1 MPIMNAFTTDR
12 ATKLSSSRPGVR
24 VPVARRD
31 PRCAV
36 QLAERVVELRDDR
49 PEIVRYG
56 GGGIRNCGL
65 ILRLLRFRERFGQ
78 QSRCLPVDDRGIGR
92 SCGRRLFGGQ
102 GGHGGPHEP
111 RLQEPMPENAGEPG
125 RKLTAFVEPRH

>member
-1 MPIMNAFTTDR
+1 MGNEALDASIV
-12 ATKLSSSRPGVR
+12 VR
-24 VPVARRD
+24 VPVACRD

-65 ILRLLRFRERFGQ
+65 ILRLRRFRERFGQ
-78 QSRCLPVDDRGIGR
+78 QGKCLPVDDRGIGR
-92 SCGRRLFGGQ
+92 SCGRRLFGG
-102 GGHGGPHEP
+102 GAATAA
-111 RLQEPMPENAGEPG
+111 RTSRAFRNRCRRMPENQVAN
-125 RKLTAFVEPRH
+125 